1 MFADGK
7 CFLICVNPSHKI
19 YTVCH
24 FFLNFRLKFLFASV
38 DKCKFND
45 GNSPFQNF
53 RDNVINSVGI
63 LFGSGGLNVTRLF
76 DKHFFFVMCFFLP
89 KAIFL
94 RDKMSHEEN

>member
-1 MFADGK
+1 M
-7 CFLICVNPSHKI
+7 
-19 YTVCH
+19 
-24 FFLNFRLKFLFASV
+24 

-76 DKHFFFVMCFFLP
+76 DKHFSL
-89 KAIFL
+89 
-94 RDKMSHEEN
+94 